1 MNFFENAHEGKNHW
15 LRYVAVMAIAFIA
28 AQIPSIIYI
37 VGLVVKK
44 MSEGNFSPEQLAG
57 LINLNSQTGFL
68 VLMLTFVFW
77 VGLMW
82 LLFKPFHK
90 REPMTMISGD
100 RRFRIDRFFGAAGV
114 YFVCLLI
121 FWTLL
126 AIVSPDA
133 FTFHFSTTKFFVGLL
148 LAVIFAPFQTGCEE
162 LIMRGYLLPG
172 FGLCTKSKIWALVIV
187 TLIFAL
193 LHCNNNE
200 VSDFGFIR
208 AMIVYLT
215 GSVVFGFF
223 TVLNDGIEFSWGM
236 HFAHNFTAFTLF
248 AVEGNEYG
256 SSPLFTITKD
266 FASDT
271 LLLIPALEILISV
284 ALYFIFRKKFG
295 WNIREAFDSSRLK
308 AVCEGKLTTES
319 DFA

>member
-1 MNFFENAHEGKNHW
+1 MNFFENAYEGKNHW
-15 LRYVAVMAIAFIA
+15 LRYVAVMAIAYIA

-44 MSEGNFSPEQLAG
+44 MSEGNFSPEQLSS
-57 LINLNSQTGFL
+57 LINLNSQTGFV

-77 VGLMW
+77 FSLTW
-82 LLFKPFHK
+82 LLFRPFHK

-100 RRFRIDRFFGAAGV
+100 RRFRADRFFGAAGV
-114 YFVCLLI
+114 YFIFLLI
-121 FWTLL
+121 FWALL
-126 AIVSPDA
+126 VIVRPDA
-133 FTFHFSTTKFFVGLL
+133 FTFHFNAPKFFVGLL
-148 LAVIFAPFQTGCEE
+148 LAVIFVPFQTGCEE
-162 LIMRGYLLPG
+162 LIMRGYLMQG

-187 TLIFAL
+187 TIMFAL

-200 VSDFGFIR
+200 VSDFGFLR
-208 AMIVYLT
+208 AMVVYLT
-215 GSVVFGFF
+215 GSAVFGFF
-223 TVLNDGIEFSWGM
+223 TVLNDGIEFSWGI

-266 FASDT
+266 FASET
-271 LLLIPALEILISV
+271 LLLVSAAEILIAV

-295 WNIREAFDSSRLK
+295 WNIREAFDSRKLK
-308 AVCEGKLTTES
+308 AVCEGKMAGE
-319 DFA
+319 

>member
-1 MNFFENAHEGKNHW
+1 MNFFENAHEGKNQW
-15 LRYVAVMAIAFIA
+15 LRYVAVMAIAYIA

-44 MSEGNFSPEQLAG
+44 MSEGNFSPEQLSS
-57 LINLNSQTGFL
+57 LINLNSQTGFV

-77 VGLMW
+77 FSLTW

-100 RRFRIDRFFGAAGV
+100 RRFRADRFFGAAGV
-114 YFVCLLI
+114 YFIFLLI
-121 FWTLL
+121 FWALL
-126 AIVSPDA
+126 VIVRPDA
-133 FTFHFSTTKFFVGLL
+133 FTFHFNAPKFFVGLL
-148 LAVIFAPFQTGCEE
+148 LAVIFVPFQTGCEE
-162 LIMRGYLLPG
+162 LIMRGYLMQG

-187 TLIFAL
+187 TIMFAL
-193 LHCNNNE
+193 LHSNNNE
-200 VSDFGFIR
+200 VSDFGFLR
-208 AMIVYLT
+208 AMVVYLT
-215 GSVVFGFF
+215 GSAVFGFF
-223 TVLNDGIEFSWGM
+223 PVLNDGIEFSWGI
-236 HFAHNFTAFTLF
+236 HFAHNFTVFTLF

-266 FASDT
+266 FASET
-271 LLLIPALEILISV
+271 LLLVSAAEILIAV

>member
-15 LRYVAVMAIAFIA
+15 LRYVAVLAIAYIA

-44 MSEGNFSPEQLAG
+44 MSEGNFSPEQLSS
-57 LINLNSQTGFL
+57 LINLNSQTGFV
-68 VLMLTFVFW
+68 VLMLSFVFW
-77 VGLMW
+77 FGLTW

-100 RRFRIDRFFGAAGV
+100 RRFRADRFLGAAGV
-114 YFVCLLI
+114 YFIFLLI
-121 FWTLL
+121 FWALL
-126 AIVSPDA
+126 AIARPDA
-133 FTFHFSTTKFFVGLL
+133 FTFHFCATKFFIGLL
-148 LAVIFAPFQTGCEE
+148 LALIFVPFQTGCEE
-162 LIMRGYLLPG
+162 LIMRGYLMQG

-187 TLIFAL
+187 TIMFAL
-193 LHCNNNE
+193 LHSNNNE
-200 VSDFGFIR
+200 VSDFGFLR
-208 AMIVYLT
+208 AMVVYLT
-215 GSVVFGFF
+215 GSAVFGFF
-223 TVLNDGIEFSWGM
+223 TVLNDGIEFSWGI

-266 FASDT
+266 FASET
-271 LLLIPALEILISV
+271 LLLVSAAEILIAV

-295 WNIREAFDSSRLK
+295 WNIREAFDSRQLK

>member
-15 LRYVAVMAIAFIA
+15 LRYVAVMAIAYIA

-44 MSEGNFSPEQLAG
+44 MSEGNFSPEQLSS
-57 LINLNSQTGFL
+57 LINLNSQTGFV

-77 VGLMW
+77 FSLTW
-82 LLFKPFHK
+82 LLFRPFHK

-100 RRFRIDRFFGAAGV
+100 RRFRADRFLGASGV
-114 YFVCLLI
+114 YFIFLLI
-121 FWTLL
+121 FWALL
-126 AIVSPDA
+126 VIVRPDA
-133 FTFHFSTTKFFVGLL
+133 FTFHFNAPKFFVGLL
-148 LAVIFAPFQTGCEE
+148 LAVIFVPFQTGCEE
-162 LIMRGYLLPG
+162 LIMRGYLMQG

-187 TLIFAL
+187 TIMFAL
-193 LHCNNNE
+193 LHSNNNE
-200 VSDFGFIR
+200 VSDFGFLR
-208 AMIVYLT
+208 AMVVYLT
-215 GSVVFGFF
+215 GSAVFGFF
-223 TVLNDGIEFSWGM
+223 TVLNDGIEFSWGI

-266 FASDT
+266 FASET
-271 LLLIPALEILISV
+271 LLLVSAAEILIAV

-295 WNIREAFDSSRLK
+295 WNIREAFDSRQLK
-308 AVCEGKLTTES
+308 AVCEGN
-319 DFA
+319 

>member
-1 MNFFENAHEGKNHW
+1 MNFFENAHDGKNHW
-15 LRYVAVMAIAFIA
+15 LRYVAVLAIAYIA
-28 AQIPSIIYI
+28 AQIPSIIYV

-44 MSEGNFSPEQLAG
+44 MNEGNFSPEQLAG
-57 LINLNSQTGFL
+57 LINLNSQTGFV

-77 VGLMW
+77 FALTW

-100 RRFRIDRFFGAAGV
+100 RRFRADRFLGAAGV
-114 YFVCLLI
+114 YFIFLLI
-121 FWTLL
+121 FWALL
-126 AIVSPDA
+126 VIVRPDV
-133 FTFHFSTTKFFVGLL
+133 FTFHFNAPKFFVGLL
-148 LAVIFAPFQTGCEE
+148 LAVIFVPFQTGCEE
-162 LIMRGYLLPG
+162 LIMRGYLMQG
-172 FGLCTKSKIWALVIV
+172 FGLCTKSKIWSLAIV

-200 VSDFGFIR
+200 VSDFGFLR
-208 AMIVYLT
+208 AMVVYLT

-236 HFAHNFTAFTLF
+236 HFAHNFTVFTLF

-256 SSPLFTITKD
+256 ASPLFTITKD
-266 FASDT
+266 FASET
-271 LLLIPALEILISV
+271 LLLVSAAEILISV

-295 WNIREAFDSSRLK
+295 WNIREAFDSRQLK
-308 AVCEGKLTTES
+308 AVCEGN
-319 DFA
+319 